1 MKNLV
6 LIKSFQNG
14 LSVYLD
20 ETISFAELL
29 DEVAV
34 KFKESSHFFK
44 NAELALS
51 FEGRKLTDSEE
62 RMILDTINL
71 NSQIKIICLIS
82 SDTDKNKNY
91 IHALKKIEQSGTNG
105 GQLYK
110 GVLKDGQILETD
122 NTVIVL
128 GDVYPGCSIISKKDI
143 IILGGLYGEA
153 LGGTDRED
161 GHIIVALEMS
171 PEKLKIGEYR
181 YKHEG
186 RPFKWSI
193 KAKIQPK
200 IAYVLDGRVVIEP
213 INKELLNHI
222 PF

>member
-1 MKNLV
+1 MKNSV

-14 LSVYLD
+14 LSVCLD
-20 ETISFAELL
+20 DAIPFEELL
-29 DEVAV
+29 AEVGL
-34 KFKESSHFFK
+34 KFKESAHFFK
-44 NAELALS
+44 NAQLALS
-51 FEGRKLTDSEE
+51 FEGRKLSDKEE
-62 RMILDTINL
+62 RMILDTINQ
-71 NSQIKIICLIS
+71 NSQIKILCLIS
-82 SDTDKNKNY
+82 NDSDKNKNY
-91 IHALKKIEQSGTNG
+91 LHALKKIEQSGTNG

-128 GDVYPGCSIISKKDI
+128 GDVYPGCSIISQKDI
-143 IILGGLYGEA
+143 IVLGGLYGEA
-153 LGGTDRED
+153 LAGLDREE
-161 GHIIVALEMS
+161 GHFVAALEMS

-193 KAKIQPK
+193 KAKILPK
-200 IAYVLDGRVVIEP
+200 IAYVLDGRVVIDT
-213 INKELLNHI
+213 INKDFFNNI